1 MTIADIRRANLR
13 TLIEQHGG
21 VSRLSEKLGYRSP
34 SFLVQQAGPNPSREV
49 TEKSARNFEQKLGL
63 EPGTLDRN
71 ATPASVNA
79 APVAIDSGVISD
91 VIRLVGA
98 LMAREQVPVPAPER
112 FADLPTLAVTDTL
125 EHGGVPRESHIRSV
139 VRLLKTP

>member
-1 MTIADIRRANLR
+1 M
-13 TLIEQHGG
+13 
-21 VSRLSEKLGYRSP
+21 GYRSP

-63 EPGTLDRN
+63 GAGYLDRN
-71 ATPASVNA
+71 PTGTSATT
-79 APVAIDSGVISD
+79 APVAIDTGVISD

-112 FADLPTLAVTDTL
+112 FADLLALAVTDTL

-139 VRLLKTP
+139 VRLLKG

>member
-21 VSRLSEKLGYRSP
+21 VSRLSEKLGYSSP

-49 TEKSARNFEQKLGL
+49 TEKSARRFEQKLGL
-63 EPGTLDRN
+63 EAGYLDRN
-71 ATPASVNA
+71 PIGTSAAP
-79 APVAIDSGVISD
+79 APVAIDTGVISD
-91 VIRLVGA
+91 VIRLVGT
-98 LMAREQVPVPAPER
+98 LMAREQVSVPAPER
-112 FADLPTLAVTDTL
+112 FADLLALAVTDTL

-139 VRLLKTP
+139 VRLLKG